1 MTVRRWPDPLP
12 TPSAPG
18 FGLSPVDQSIRTN
31 MEIGAQRVRRRT
43 TARFDRVMMDW
54 IFNPYEMDAF
64 RRWHESLPYSIIG
77 ASDVLS
83 GWTFSGNNA
92 TRGIGGAI
100 GPGSLVVDSALETAA
115 TGLHRIEIAGPAID
129 GADVLFM
136 ATVKGIGR
144 TLGRLSI
151 LDRNGVQRYTEFD
164 LSSGTLVA
172 QDGLLSR
179 AITSRGDGWWRVAIT
194 ADIGSGVS
202 TSQLSV
208 RFRDDAGNLSYA
220 GDITKGFGI
229 CEVAARIAT
238 GSDLFIPTD
247 SAGNALGADGG
258 SAWFYVP
265 LAEGSALVSKEAR
278 FVGPYKATAKAGL
291 NWSVSAE
298 VEVRN
303 A

>member
-1 MTVRRWPDPLP
+1 MTVRRWPDTLP

-18 FGLSPVDQSIRTN
+18 FDLSPVDQAIRTN
-31 MEIGAQRVRRRT
+31 MEVGAQRVRRRT
-43 TARFDRVMMDW
+43 EADFDRVTMAW
-54 IFNPYEMDAF
+54 KFNPYEMDAF
-64 RRWHESLPYSIIG
+64 LIFRKSRPYSLIG
-77 ASDVLS
+77 ASDDLS
-83 GWTFSGNNA
+83 AWTFSGNNT
-92 TRGIGGAI
+92 TRQIEAVT
-100 GPGSLVVDSALETAA
+100 GPGNLVVDSVLETAA
-115 TGLHRIEIAGPAID
+115 TGLHRIEIAGPAIN

-151 LDRNGVQRYTEFD
+151 LDRNGVQLYTEFD
-164 LSSGTLVA
+164 LSSGTLGG
-172 QDGLLSR
+172 QSGLLSR
-179 AITSRGDGWWRVAIT
+179 SITSRGDGWWRVAIT
-194 ADIGSGVS
+194 ADIGTGVS

-208 RFRDDAGNLSYA
+208 RFRDDAGNLTYA

-247 SAGNALGADGG
+247 SAGKALGADGG
-258 SAWFYVP
+258 AAWFYAP
-265 LAEGSALVSKEAR
+265 MPDGSALVSKEVR
-278 FVGPYKATAKAGL
+278 FVGPYKATAMAGL